1 ILTLTAEEER
11 LLGVGGEWAS
21 RIGYSF
27 GCDRSNI
34 TDEFYQKTFELRDL
48 IKSWPRPSPPPPFC
62 DRRRRRLIQS
72 STQRSCLSSDL
83 EAFVDSLRPSV
94 FQFQHR
100 FNSFASLLFYIRRW
114 EAVQLH
120 FQILARNPKD
130 YIFDQRF
137 TLTMLSATGTEWV
150 ATGLKKDDFFFGD
163 ISTLFKGQ
171 NTIVDLKID
180 GHSSRFSTKVTI
192 KNLMPSAKVVISFK
206 IPDHK
211 SGKLD
216 VQYVH
221 PHATLHY
228 SIGLN
233 PTPLLDLSATIGSQ
247 TICLGGEVGFDTAS
261 SLLTKYNAGIGFN
274 KPDFS
279 AALMLAT
286 YVHKVNPT
294 TSVGAELIR
303 HFSSHD
309 NSFTI
314 GSSYSLDPFTT
325 VKARLSNNGKA
336 GMVVQSEWRPKS
348 LVTLSDEY
356 DSKAV
361 TCSPELGLV
370 LALKP

>member
-1 ILTLTAEEER
+1 MKFVPLPFK
-11 LLGVGGEWAS
+11 GVGEVG
-21 RIGYSF
+21 
-27 GCDRSNI
+27 
-34 TDEFYQKTFELRDL
+34 LVL
-48 IKSWPRPSPPPPFC
+48 PPPPFC
-62 DRRRRRLIQS
+62 EFLGAFCYCLLQGGGGSRRRRRLIQS

-180 GHSSRFSTKVTI
+180 GHSSVSTKVTI

-206 IPDHK
+206 IPYHK

-233 PTPLLDLSATIGSQ
+233 QSPLLDLSATIGSQ

-274 KPDFS
+274 KPDFF